1 MTTSNIS
8 EVETRLTDFFANKI
22 DPKDM
27 AKTIRRFNYLIVL
40 SVMEESEVF
49 PFEKTSLKDDFYW
62 LNELT
67 EVLDPYLEIE

>member
-1 MTTSNIS
+1 MTTSNLS

-27 AKTIRRFNYLIVL
+27 AKTIRRFNYLIAL

-49 PFEKTSLKDDFYW
+49 PFEVTSLKDDFFW
-62 LNELT
+62 FNELA
-67 EVLDPYLEIE
+67 EVLDPYLEFE

>member
-27 AKTIRRFNYLIVL
+27 AKTIRRFNYLIAL

-49 PFEKTSLKDDFYW
+49 PFEKNNLKDDFYW
-62 LNELT
+62 LNELA

>member
-1 MTTSNIS
+1 MITSNLS

-27 AKTIRRFNYLIVL
+27 AKTIRRFKYLIVL
-40 SVMEESEVF
+40 IVMEEREVF

-62 LNELT
+62 LNELA

>member
-27 AKTIRRFNYLIVL
+27 AKTIRRFNYLIAL